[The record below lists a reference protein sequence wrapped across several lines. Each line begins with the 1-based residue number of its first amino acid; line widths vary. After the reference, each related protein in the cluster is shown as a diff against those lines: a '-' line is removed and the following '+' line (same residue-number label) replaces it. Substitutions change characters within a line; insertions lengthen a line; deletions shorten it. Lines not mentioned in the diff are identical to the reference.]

1 MDKYE
6 FNIKTEQ
13 VKKLIR
19 KKEYRAAAKVADTM
33 DFGKV
38 KNNALLITIA
48 DVYEVIGEYDKA
60 RDILILAYER
70 AQLGRQIAYRLAR
83 VSVKR
88 KDLEEALEY
97 YDDFVAVAPK
107 DASKYILQYDI
118 SKLKGEP
125 IESQI
130 SILEQYVDDDMD
142 DKWTFELAKL
152 YHQAGNSEKCVEL
165 CDTLILWFNEGK
177 YVEKAMELK
186 MLHAPLTKSQQEKY
200 DSRWEAKEP
209 EINIDEIKVKEIN
222 VDNKYD
228 TYNIQAEIAKSMV
241 ELLGKEGDTTA
252 DIFKPEPM
260 LNTTRTD
267 LSENES
273 TQDTLAEDTIEQD
286 TQISM
291 FAAEDEMDTA
301 SIEEN
306 NQETDFEEEKDDQIT
321 GQITLDELLNGMYA
335 PADEDG
341 LPLTDIDEVISSI
354 TLSEK
359 AAVDAA
365 KATSDDY
372 AELDKVI
379 DEMDSFNNEAILVS
393 TNTTDEENAKD
404 EEIPVE
410 ELEDIDENEAIEEL
424 VTEEVFTESADEEV
438 TDEEVSIEDAV
449 VEDIVDEEIEDD
461 AISEKAIDDNE
472 ASEQAADEE
481 ELGEDSSNEESE
493 KEQSLN
499 AKKLI
504 KEFIDH
510 YSGVEG
516 LDKQI
521 IKTFK
526 SMLGNNNAH
535 NDYLYVMGDVKSGK
549 TTLAMEMTKLIG
561 KIRGNET
568 RKIAKVNGT
577 SLTLKNVETFTDKL
591 GDCNVVIEK
600 AASIKEEVFQK
611 LIELLDE
618 NDINRIV
625 VFEDEKSV
633 SEKYMDE
640 NPSVGEFFENVIRLK
655 HNRIRDWANIAVD
668 YAKAQGYT
676 IDEMGM
682 LALHAKIDQLYTIT
696 LVIHKNHVEQLIDNA
711 ITKSNKKSIG
721 KLIKGVFKKNNEEN
735 VLTESDFIKD

>member
-130 SILEQYVDDDMD
+130 SILEQYVDDEMD

-267 LSENES
+267 FLNNEATKEDLKESISEE
-273 TQDTLAEDTIEQD
+273 TIVEETAIEDAIAEDAQF
-286 TQISM
+286 SM
-291 FAAEDEMDTA
+291 FTSEDGINAAA
-301 SIEEN
+301 IEEN
-306 NQETDFEEEKDDQIT
+306 NQEICFEEEKDDQIT

-335 PADEDG
+335 PSDEDG

-404 EEIPVE
+404 EE
-410 ELEDIDENEAIEEL
+410 
-424 VTEEVFTESADEEV
+424 V

-461 AISEKAIDDNE
+461 AISEKAIDDNG

-481 ELGEDSSNEESE
+481 ELVEDSSNEESE

-526 SMLGNNNAH
+526 SMLSNNNAH

-600 AASIKEEVFQK
+600 AASIKEEVFHK

-682 LALHAKIDQLYTIT
+682 LALHAKIDQLYAIT

>member
-60 RDILILAYER
+60 RDILIFAYER

-130 SILEQYVDDDMD
+130 SILEQYVDDEMD

-267 LSENES
+267 FLNNEATKEDLKELISEE
-273 TQDTLAEDTIEQD
+273 TIVEETAVEDAIAEDAQF
-286 TQISM
+286 SM
-291 FAAEDEMDTA
+291 FTSEDGINAAA
-301 SIEEN
+301 IEEN
-306 NQETDFEEEKDDQIT
+306 NQEICFEEEKDDQIT

-335 PADEDG
+335 PADENG
-341 LPLTDIDEVISSI
+341 MPLTDIDEVISSI

-393 TNTTDEENAKD
+393 TNTTDEENAK
-404 EEIPVE
+404 
-410 ELEDIDENEAIEEL
+410 
-424 VTEEVFTESADEEV
+424 DEEV